1 MKKSPINICGNAFVT
16 EKTYRITKDYDIIGK
31 IGHGAFSQTFK
42 ARHKITKQI
51 RCIKKLKKKD
61 FKKEEQEKLIEEVLI
76 LKDLDHPNIG
86 NLFFHRLQL
95 AISKQ
100 PFHPNQEFRL
110 IRERLKF

>member
-1 MKKSPINICGNAFVT
+1 MKKEAKKINISSNAFVT
-16 EKTYRITKDYDIIGK
+16 EKNYRITKDYDIIGK

-42 ARHKITKQI
+42 ARHKITKQV

-86 NLFFHRLQL
+86 RGAF
-95 AISKQ
+95 KG
-100 PFHPNQEFRL
+100 L
-110 IRERLKF
+110 ILSENPRILPG

>member
-1 MKKSPINICGNAFVT
+1 MEPKKKNIAISGNAFVT

-86 NLFFHRLQL
+86 
-95 AISKQ
+95 I
-100 PFHPNQEFRL
+100 HPIYPIFG
-110 IRERLKF
+110 

>member
-1 MKKSPINICGNAFVT
+1 MEREKKRINISSNAFVT

-42 ARHKITKQI
+42 ARHKITKQV

-86 NLFFHRLQL
+86 KIMANWNQNLTNLTFSENSRVL
-95 AISKQ
+95 S
-100 PFHPNQEFRL
+100 R
-110 IRERLKF
+110 

>member
-1 MKKSPINICGNAFVT
+1 MISGNQFIK
-16 EKTYRITKDYDIIGK
+16 EKNYKITKDYDIVGK

-42 ARHKITKQI
+42 GRHKITKQV

-86 NLFFHRLQL
+86 IFNLY
-95 AISKQ
+95 
-100 PFHPNQEFRL
+100 
-110 IRERLKF
+110 

>member
-1 MKKSPINICGNAFVT
+1 MMKKDVKKINISSNAFVT

-42 ARHKITKQI
+42 AKHKITKQI

-86 NLFFHRLQL
+86 IILLTD
-95 AISKQ
+95 SKS
-100 PFHPNQEFRL
+100 
-110 IRERLKF
+110 

>member
-1 MKKSPINICGNAFVT
+1 MEPRKNKKKGKKTKNIGISGNAFVT

-86 NLFFHRLQL
+86 RPM
-95 AISKQ
+95 AGI
-100 PFHPNQEFRL
+100 
-110 IRERLKF
+110 